1 MTILLR
7 PKVRLSVGDI
17 ENFAVD
23 FTDLL
28 DSTEVISGPT
38 VVELT
43 TTDLTIANVAV
54 NIAQIVIRHRTIEIG
69 KGLQFSIQGQKLGV
83 TYTLLIEVD
92 TDSTPARHFERHI
105 QIVGV

>member
-17 ENFAVD
+17 ETFAAD

-28 DSTEVISGPT
+28 DDTEVIENP
-38 VVELT
+38 VVDELT
-43 TTDLTIANVAV
+43 TSDLTIANVAINV
-54 NIAQIVIRHRTIEIG
+54 AQIVIRHRTIEIG
-69 KGLQFSIQGQKLGV
+69 KGLQFSVTGQKLGV